1 MTASP
6 SDSLSVAEIR
16 RVIRDY
22 YAISLIYAFAGGFLF
37 GVYPLFLR
45 SRGLDQLQI
54 NSVMAV
60 YFVVIFLTDIPTGAF
75 ADAIGRR
82 NSFVLGCALRVIGF
96 VVYFFVHRYALF
108 LIAEIIDG
116 VGTTFCGGAIDAW
129 GVDALDSAGYTGLK
143 DRLFSRVQQL
153 TNIGWM
159 ASALLGAYVADI
171 DIAWPWLIGAAGYT
185 GSAITALSLMEE
197 HGKHRSVPNFA
208 QVPIQIAR
216 RVAAGMREGFGR
228 RTVLLLSLANAF
240 SFAAWSSYW
249 MQWPQLVNDEYGV
262 GIWVVGWV
270 FCGLTVGQL
279 IGAEIVARV
288 RPDEAARGGRL
299 AMLVAGSA
307 AMLAVAGLL
316 ARQPNLVVVLLFG
329 MRICTGAMQ
338 PLAASWL
345 NEQIEADHRT
355 TLLSFANTF
364 ATLGGSG
371 GLVIGGIAAD
381 HLGVPATWLIL
392 AGIAL
397 LAAPCFMAPRPVA
410 DAAAIAT
417 RRWR

>member
-1 MTASP
+1 MAASP
-6 SDSLSVAEIR
+6 LDSGSAGAIR
-16 RVIRDY
+16 RAIRDY
-22 YAISLIYAFAGGFLF
+22 YAVSLIYAFAGGFLF

-82 NSFVLGCALRVIGF
+82 NSFVLGCALRVVAF
-96 VVYFFVHRYALF
+96 VIYFFVHRYALF
-108 LIAEIIDG
+108 VLAEIIDG

-159 ASALLGAYVADI
+159 TSALLGAYIADI

-185 GSAITALSLMEE
+185 GSAIVALLLMEE
-197 HGKHRSVPNFA
+197 RGGHRAAIGFA
-208 QVPIQIAR
+208 QVPLQVAR

-228 RTVLLLSLANAF
+228 RTVLYLGLANAF

-249 MQWPQLVNDEYGV
+249 MQWPQLVNDEYRV

-270 FCGLTVGQL
+270 FCGLTMGQL

-288 RPDEAARGGRL
+288 RPDEAARGARL
-299 AMLVAGSA
+299 AMLVVGSA
-307 AMLAVAGLL
+307 AMLAGAGLC
-316 ARQPNLVVVLLFG
+316 ARRPNLVVALLFG

-338 PLAASWL
+338 PLVSSWL

-371 GLVIGGIAAD
+371 GLVIGGFAAD
-381 HLGVPATWLIL
+381 RIGIPATWLIL
-392 AGIAL
+392 AAIAL
-397 LAAPCFMAPRPVA
+397 LAAPCFWTLRPEAGGVPIAAP
-410 DAAAIAT
+410 T
-417 RRWR
+417 GK